1 MQCAEGGHFILVSV
15 LKATVDEMLGKFE
28 TVGSKI
34 WQPKVSLQ
42 MQCAEGGHFILLS
55 VVKATVDEIIGKLG
69 TVGSKI

>member
-1 MQCAEGGHFILVSV
+1 MVSFV
-15 LKATVDEMLGKFE
+15 GFVGKLG

-55 VVKATVDEIIGKLG
+55 VVKATVDEIIDKLG